1 MHRKR
6 PQNHIHR
13 QSIDC
18 DDDNDRY
25 ADTDHLLNTEAAAPT
40 SATAMNKSDKLFHS
54 PIPLILLL
62 GISSIILLQQPNQL
76 LFSTAFSPPP
86 PLVVPLPLPPLL
98 LTSTTTA
105 PVLGILGSLLFK
117 PRNIKIVKSSNYPSG
132 TRFNKDDDEDV
143 LTKAGIFFV
152 DAFWAGKIG
161 GATTLS
167 TTQANTLERQQIQEF
182 KKRYGSSLSSS
193 SFSRSSSSSSSS
205 NSSSGSGSVNRLPG
219 RYADKLIPAF
229 DARAELVLCVNSKGE
244 CLGCAGVEGECLI

>member
-1 MHRKR
+1 MHRKTT
-6 PQNHIHR
+6 
-13 QSIDC
+13 SIDNRSTATMT
-18 DDDNDRY
+18 DDDEMPI
-25 ADTDHLLNTEAAAPT
+25 TDQLLNTEAAAPT

-117 PRNIKIVKSSNYPSG
+117 PRSIKIVKSSNYPSG

-219 RYADKLIPAF
+219 RYADKLMPAF